1 MVSDQI
7 NMVKSIKDKTKAG
20 IKVVRKYPEAF
31 SLMGGTGALYAGTKL
46 LSDDDTSIYYS
57 SSITD
62 EPNFFHLK
70 AIYALA

>member
-1 MVSDQI
+1 MGMESVQSL
-7 NMVKSIKDKTKAG
+7 
-20 IKVVRKYPEAF
+20 PLEAF
-31 SLMGGTGALYAGTKL
+31 AYISEAIEEL

>member
-1 MVSDQI
+1 MTTHKLVNQL
-7 NMVKSIKDKTKAG
+7 VKARKTKG
-20 IKVVRKYPEAF
+20 LFMGMESVQSLPLEAF
-31 SLMGGTGALYAGTKL
+31 AYISEAIEEL
-46 LSDDDTSIYYS
+46 LSDDTSIYYS